1 MNNNTHTRLYSVISY
16 FTWIG
21 WLISYFLRDK
31 NDNVTRQHVNQALI
45 LNICNTVISILSNLF
60 NSNGVMTI
68 VIGVVSLALLVIEII
83 GIVRA
88 FQMSDKPI
96 PVIGEV
102 RLINN

>member
-60 NSNGVMTI
+60 KDITI
-68 VIGVVSLALLVIEII
+68 ISIVLGVVSLALIVIEIM
-83 GIVRA
+83 GLVRA
-88 FQMSDKPI
+88 FQMSDKPL